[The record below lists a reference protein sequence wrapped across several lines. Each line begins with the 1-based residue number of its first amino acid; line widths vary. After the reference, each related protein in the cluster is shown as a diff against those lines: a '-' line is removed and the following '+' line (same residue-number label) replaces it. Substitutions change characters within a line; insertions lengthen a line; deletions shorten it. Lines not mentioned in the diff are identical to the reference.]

1 MSSSLDVR
9 FVRVYLTEHDKYQR
23 LIGHLH
29 DDEKVRGVTVFRGI
43 AGFGKSG
50 HMHSAQLLD
59 TRLDLPIV
67 IEFFDSPERVAE
79 IIEHLGKLVEPGHI
93 VSWSAQLHM

>member
-1 MSSSLDVR
+1 MSGSLEMR

-23 LIGHLH
+23 LVAHLH
-29 DDEKVRGVTVFRGI
+29 DTEKVRGVTVFRGI

-50 HMHSAQLLD
+50 QMHSAQLLD
-59 TRLDLPIV
+59 SSLDLPIV
-67 IEFFDSPERVAE
+67 IEFFDCPERVAD
-79 IIEHLGKLVEPGHI
+79 IIEHLNKLVEPGHI